1 MYRTR
6 AGRVR
11 AGLSC
16 QQGLLARADPA
27 GPLGR
32 RRRLHRQDHV
42 DQVDQLDHIG
52 LADRLAL
59 DPLDPLD
66 PLDRVVRLALVVPAG
81 LQSNRPARS
90 RAQVRQ
96 RRPIN
101 ELRRNLG
108 DDD

>member
-1 MYRTR
+1 
-6 AGRVR
+6 
-11 AGLSC
+11 LSC

-42 DQVDQLDHIG
+42 DQVDQLDQIG
-52 LADRLAL
+52 LADRLA
-59 DPLDPLD
+59 LDPLD